1 VAVFFDITANFCT
14 FAYFFLKIFSGGHP
28 PKCVES
34 VMNKRIAKKILKNKD
49 REITVEKGGKEVAKK
64 SYHLAQIK
72 KAETVMRRYEKNQP
86 K

>member
-1 VAVFFDITANFCT
+1 
-14 FAYFFLKIFSGGHP
+14 LKIFSGGHP